1 MDWFYL
7 PMVKM
12 HALLGWCSVV
22 LFVVRGLAHQF
33 GAVWVMD
40 ERLRTLVFSS
50 HVLIVVS
57 GLSLWGAL
65 HHDPTTEPWMV
76 GKFIA
81 LAVYFTS
88 GHFALGRSEF
98 RVLEY
103 LVALLALAYVVAVSV
118 TREVG
123 LGL

>member
-7 PMVKM
+7 PMVEM
-12 HALLGWCSVV
+12 HALLGWCSVA
-22 LFVVRGLAHQF
+22 LFALRGLAHQF

-40 ERLRTLVFSS
+40 ERLRTIVFSS

-65 HHDPTTEPWMV
+65 LHDPRTEPWMIA
-76 GKFIA
+76 KFIA
-81 LAVYFTS
+81 LAVYFAT
-88 GHFALGRSEF
+88 GHWALGRSEF
-98 RVLEY
+98 RVVEY
-103 LVALLALAYVVAVSV
+103 LVALLALGYVVAVSV
-118 TREVG
+118 TRQVL